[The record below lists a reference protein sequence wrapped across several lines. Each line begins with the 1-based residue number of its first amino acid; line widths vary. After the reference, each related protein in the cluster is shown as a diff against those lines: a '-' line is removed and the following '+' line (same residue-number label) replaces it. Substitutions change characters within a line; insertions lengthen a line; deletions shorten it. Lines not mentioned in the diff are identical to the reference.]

1 MAHAQL
7 PSTSSTAP
15 TVEATPSRST
25 LPSYIPQ
32 ERHAGK
38 MLIVCFDGTGNE
50 FNTDNSNIVQLVS
63 MLKRDDKTKQMVYYQ
78 VRLSLFAFFYNP
90 HIDLWHICSLA
101 LGRTSHIHQVVGL
114 RLLWLRYPRSFFSS
128 SVISKVYS

>member
-1 MAHAQL
+1 MAQA
-7 PSTSSTAP
+7 TVP
-15 TVEATPSRST
+15 TVEATTSRST

-32 ERHAGK
+32 EGHAGK

-78 VRLSLFAFFYNP
+78 VRLSRFSRFSMI
-90 HIDLWHICSLA
+90 HILICATFVAWHWDVPLTFI
-101 LGRTSHIHQVVGL
+101 R
-114 RLLWLRYPRSFFSS
+114 
-128 SVISKVYS
+128 